1 MPEGNRQSDIPII
14 VVRKKKGGHGGH
26 HGGAW
31 KVAYADF
38 VTAMMALF
46 IVLWIVGQS
55 KQVKEYIAQY
65 FKDPGAFSENTKGG
79 GAFEFEKIS
88 VGERLAEENLKR
100 QEEKL
105 KELGEKIME
114 EMKKTPTIRDLAKQ
128 IKIEITKEGMRI
140 ELIEQ
145 SEKVFFDVGTAH
157 LKEDATKVLTIIAGE
172 LVKLPNHVIIE
183 GHTDARQYQS
193 TDGYSNYELS
203 ADRAN
208 SARRVLMK
216 NGLTDI
222 RLDQVAGYADKRLRN
237 PQNPLD
243 VVNRRV
249 SILVRFD
256 ERNASKPASEVKKH
270 E

>member
-1 MPEGNRQSDIPII
+1 MSDHTRQSDAPII
-14 VVRKKKGGHGGH
+14 IKKKKSGHAGH

-55 KQVKEYIAQY
+55 KQVKEYISEY

-79 GAFEFEKIS
+79 GAFESQKIPI
-88 VGERLAEENLKR
+88 GERFAEDNLKR

-105 KELGEKIME
+105 KEMGEKIME
-114 EMKKTPTIRDLAKQ
+114 EMKHTPAITDLAKQ
-128 IKIEITKEGMRI
+128 ITIEITKEGMRI

-145 SEKVFFDVGTAH
+145 SHKFFFDIGTAH
-157 LKEDATKVLTIIAGE
+157 LKEDATMILAIIGKE
-172 LVKLPNHVIIE
+172 LAKIPNHVIVE
-183 GHTDARQYQS
+183 GHTDARQYQTS
-193 TDGYSNYELS
+193 DGYTNYELS

-208 SARRVLMK
+208 SARRILMK
-216 NGLTDI
+216 NGLADT

-237 PQNPLD
+237 PRDPLD

-249 SILVRFD
+249 SILVRYD
-256 ERNASKPASEVKKH
+256 ETKTAAPASEAK
-270 E
+270 

>member
-1 MPEGNRQSDIPII
+1 MPEGNRHPDIPII
-14 VVRKKKGGHGGH
+14 VVRKKNGGHGGH

-55 KQVKEYIAQY
+55 KQVKESIAQY

-79 GAFEFEKIS
+79 GALESQSANF
-88 VGERLAEENLKR
+88 GERLADDYLKR

-105 KELGEKIME
+105 KELGDKIME
-114 EMKKTPTIRDLAKQ
+114 EMKKTPTISDLAKQ

-145 SEKVFFDVGTAH
+145 SDKVFFDVGTAH
-157 LKEDATKVLTIIAGE
+157 LKEDATKVLTIIAAE
-172 LVKLPNHVIIE
+172 LVKIPNHVIIE
-183 GHTDARQYQS
+183 GHTDARQYQG
-193 TDGYSNYELS
+193 TNGYTNYELS

-216 NGLTDI
+216 NGLPDT
-222 RLDQVAGYADKRLRN
+222 RLDQVAGYADKRLRT

-256 ERNASKPASEVKKH
+256 ENKPAKPVSEVDKH